1 MRLLIL
7 CATTLAM
14 MAAAPALAE
23 PPEASKVEA
32 ELKRMTNELLD
43 AVAPGDV
50 DVWKRYAHERL
61 IYVSEANE
69 QLTKAQLLDELKPLP
84 KGLVGNLEVG
94 AFKVAV
100 HGNVA
105 VTTYVAD
112 ERLDYHGQVIESQ
125 FRTTDAWLKTD
136 AGWRLISSQVL
147 AVLKDPPTIALPR
160 ETLCGY
166 NGTYRLTPEIV
177 TKVTC
182 GDDGISSERTG
193 RKAVTMKAE
202 VRDVFFQAGQP
213 RTRRIFLRDESDAVT
228 GFVDRRE
235 GIDIRWVKVGESNPT
250 TSPPEGLP
258 R

>member
-1 MRLLIL
+1 MRLLMFV
-7 CATTLAM
+7 AMSLAI
-14 MAAAPALAE
+14 MAEAPA
-23 PPEASKVEA
+23 PSNVEA

-43 AVAPGDV
+43 AIAPGDV

-69 QLTKAQLLDELKPLP
+69 QLTKAQLLEQLKPLP

-94 AFKVAV
+94 AFKAEL

-105 VTTYVAD
+105 VTTYVA
-112 ERLDYHGQVIESQ
+112 EEKLDYHGQVIESQ

-147 AVLKDPPTIALPR
+147 AVLRDPPSIVLPR

-177 TKVTC
+177 TKVIC
-182 GDDGISSERTG
+182 GDDGLSSERSG
-193 RKAVTMKAE
+193 RKAVAMKAE
-202 VRDVFFQAGQP
+202 VRDVFYQPGQP
-213 RTRRIFLRDESDAVT
+213 RTRRIFLRDQGGAIT

-235 GIDIRWVKVGESNPT
+235 GIDIRWLKVQ
-250 TSPPEGLP
+250 
-258 R
+258 

>member
-1 MRLLIL
+1 MRLLIPF
-7 CATTLAM
+7 AMTLAM
-14 MAAAPALAE
+14 MAEAPA
-23 PPEASKVEA
+23 PSKVEA

-50 DVWKRYAHERL
+50 DVWKRYTHERL
-61 IYVSEANE
+61 IYVSEGNE
-69 QLTKAQLLDELKPLP
+69 QLTKAQLLEQLKPLP
-84 KGLVGNLEVG
+84 KGLVGSLEVG
-94 AFKVAV
+94 EFHAEV

-105 VTTYVAD
+105 VTTYVA
-112 ERLDYHGQVIESQ
+112 EEKLDYFGQVIESQ

-147 AVLKDPPTIALPR
+147 AVLKDPPSIALPR

-182 GDDGISSERTG
+182 GDDGLSSERTS

-202 VRDVFFQAGQP
+202 VRDVFFQPGQP
-213 RTRRIFLRDESDAVT
+213 RTRRIFLRDQSGAVT
-228 GFVDRRE
+228 GFADRRE
-235 GIDIRWVKVGESNPT
+235 GIDIRWMKVQ
-250 TSPPEGLP
+250 
-258 R
+258 